1 MMRWVLAA
9 LGFVYGRVWGAIGGY
24 LVGKMI
30 DDSMQR
36 KSLQRGQARLRED
49 LIEGMLTLA
58 MAVARADGRIDR
70 AEVRRVR
77 QFFEQSLGLRGEAV
91 EWLRDALKAEARNP
105 GDWRRTA
112 AQLSRQLGPLDRMVL
127 FRLLLEVAAADGNV
141 SAEER
146 AVIEEVG
153 RIWGL
158 GGAPFNSWQQ
168 QREQGRGRAWALGVL
183 ELTEPA
189 SEAEIQRAYRRLVRE
204 KHPDR
209 FAHLGEAFQKQAHE
223 QFVEI
228 QEAYRILTS

>member
-9 LGFVYGRVWGAIGGY
+9 IGFVYGRVWGAIGGY
-24 LVGKMI
+24 IVGRML
-30 DDSMQR
+30 DEAMQR
-36 KSLQRGQARLRED
+36 KSLQQGQTQLRED
-49 LIEGMLTLA
+49 LVQGMLTLA
-58 MAVARADGRIDR
+58 VAVARADGRLDR

-77 QFFEQSLGLRGEAV
+77 QFFEQSLGLRGAAL
-91 EWLRDALKAEARNP
+91 EWLRDALKTEARHP
-105 GDWRRTA
+105 GDWRQVA

-127 FRLLLEVAAADGNV
+127 FRLLLEVAAADGHV

-146 AVIEEVG
+146 TVLDEVG
-153 RIWGL
+153 HIWGL
-158 GGAPFNSWQQ
+158 GGAPFDNWQQ
-168 QREQGRGRAWALGVL
+168 QQQGRGRAWALGVL
-183 ELTEPA
+183 ELSDPVTDE
-189 SEAEIQRAYRRLVRE
+189 EIQRAYRRLVRE